1 MAMRLQP
8 TESHGTDVAWSM
20 DVDGDI
26 HIVSKESVAGDI
38 YLNSKDILKMAEA
51 VTQRKWQ

>member
-51 VTQRKWQ
+51 VTQRKWR